1 MSDFAAIKQQMA
13 AEQSAR
19 YHQEA
24 LQHGSEVEWSEAV
37 AVAKTETA
45 NERVELITVALR
57 GGGLMN
63 KIRYPSKNLG
73 TVATLARLSEYTLAG
88 GDPEYFTRGAGGAG
102 GPCVI
107 V

>member
-1 MSDFAAIKQQMA
+1 MSEFAAIKQQMA
-13 AEQSAR
+13 AEQSER

-24 LQHGSEVEWSEAV
+24 LKHGSEAEWAEAV
-37 AVAKTETA
+37 AVAKSETA
-45 NERVELITVALR
+45 NERVELITKALH
-57 GGGLMN
+57 GSVMSKMLYAS
-63 KIRYPSKNLG
+63 KIG

-88 GDPEYFTRGAGGAG
+88 GDPEYFTSGAGGAG